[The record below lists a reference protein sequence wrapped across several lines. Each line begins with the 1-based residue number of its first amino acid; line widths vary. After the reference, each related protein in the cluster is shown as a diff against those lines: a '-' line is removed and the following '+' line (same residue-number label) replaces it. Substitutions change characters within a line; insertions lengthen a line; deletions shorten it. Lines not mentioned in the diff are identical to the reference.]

1 LAKYTRREFVA
12 AAASASVLAAQS
24 TPSHEPEDRLSLWF
38 EQPAARWTEA
48 LPIGNGRLGAMVF
61 GGIVEERFQLNHD
74 SLWSGCP
81 RPWNNPDARNHLPEV
96 RALVLEKE
104 DSVAADQACKKM
116 QGPFNESYLPLA
128 DLHVKLGH
136 SGEGSG
142 YKRSLDLNTA
152 ISRVSYRVGSYD
164 YVREAFSSAPDQVL
178 VFRFTT
184 TDPAGCG
191 FQVAL
196 DSPIPA
202 TTAATE
208 DGLLQLAGKAP
219 SHVVP
224 DYWGSDKPIVYDDAE
239 GQGMRFGAWAKIV
252 AEGGS
257 VRAAGNRSEIAG
269 AKAVTIV
276 LAAHT
281 GYQGYDRDPDGSAE
295 AIADACRKRLDAV
308 SHTSYA
314 SLRSRHTAD
323 HQALFQ
329 RVSLDLPRTPGTEQ
343 LDTRERLAAFEKTG
357 DPDLVALYFQY
368 GRYLLIASSRQGT
381 QPANLQ
387 GIWNDK
393 IRPPWSSNWTVNI
406 NTEMNYWPAETCN
419 LAECAD
425 PLFNLI
431 EGLRKNGAKT
441 AEVNYGCKGW
451 VSHHNVDVWRQT
463 APVGDFGHGSPTWA
477 NWPMSAPWLCS
488 HLWEHYAFSGDEDF
502 LRGRAYPLMKAAA
515 EFCLDWLIDDKAG
528 HLTTCPSI
536 STENDFLTPDGHK
549 AEVSAGC
556 TMDLALIRELFSRCE
571 EASRVIDRD
580 GDFAAKL
587 AEARGKLGPYQIGRF
602 GQLQEWS
609 KDFAE
614 STPGQRHMSHLYP
627 LFPGD
632 QITPRKTPDLAKAAR
647 ISLERRL
654 AAGGAYTGWSR
665 AWAIS
670 FWARLQDGAK
680 AWESLSMLLKH
691 STGPNLFDTHPA
703 GKDSWIFQIDGN
715 FGGTAAIAEMLL
727 QSHDG
732 AIEFLPALP
741 PVWTKGSVKGLRA
754 RGGITADLEWDE
766 GKIHSAVLHAA
777 KSGDHVL
784 RSSQSVRG
792 VLEGKSKVALDK
804 QADGSLRLT
813 VKRGQ
818 TYRVSFAAA

>member
-1 LAKYTRREFVA
+1 M
-12 AAASASVLAAQS
+12 LAAQS
-24 TPSHEPEDRLSLWF
+24 HEAEDRLSLWYK
-38 EQPAARWTEA
+38 QPATRWTEA

-61 GGIVEERFQLNHD
+61 GGIPEERFQLNHD

-81 RPWNNPDARNHLPEV
+81 RPWNNPDARNHLAEV
-96 RALVLEKE
+96 RELVLEKE
-104 DSVAADQACKKM
+104 DYVAADQACRKM

-128 DLHVKLGH
+128 DLRVKVGH
-136 SGEGSG
+136 AGEVTQ
-142 YKRSLDLNTA
+142 YRRSLDLNTA
-152 ISRVSYRVGSYD
+152 ISRVSYRVGSHE
-164 YVREAFSSAPDQVL
+164 YVREAFSSAPDQVM

-184 TDPAGCG
+184 TDPAGCRL
-191 FQVAL
+191 QVNL

-202 TTAATE
+202 TTVATE

-224 DYWGSDKPIVYDDAE
+224 DYWRSDKPVVYDDTE
-239 GQGMRFGAWAKIV
+239 GKGMRFGAWAKIT
-252 AEGGS
+252 AEGAS
-257 VRAAGNRSEIAG
+257 VRATDNRLEIAG
-269 AKAVTIV
+269 AKTVTIV
-276 LAAHT
+276 VAAQT
-281 GYQGYDRDPDGSAE
+281 GYQGYDRDPDGSAGT
-295 AIADACRKRLDAV
+295 IADACRKRLDTVA
-308 SHTSYA
+308 HTSYA

-329 RVSLDLPRTPGTEQ
+329 RVSLDLPRTPGSEQ
-343 LDTRERLAAFEKTG
+343 LDTGERLAAFEKTG

-368 GRYLLIASSRQGT
+368 GRYLLIASSRPGT

-387 GIWNDK
+387 GLWNDK

-406 NTEMNYWPAETCN
+406 NTQMNYWPAETCN

-431 EGLRKNGAKT
+431 EGVRKNGAKT
-441 AEVNYGCKGW
+441 AEVNYGAKGW
-451 VSHHNVDVWRQT
+451 VCHHNVDVWRQT

-488 HLWEHYAFSGDEDF
+488 HLWEHYAFSGDVDF
-502 LRGRAYPLMKAAA
+502 LRERAYPLMKPAA
-515 EFCLDWLIDDKAG
+515 EFLLDWLIDDKAG
-528 HLTTCPSI
+528 YLTTCPSI
-536 STENDFLTPDGHK
+536 STENNFLTPDGRQ

-571 EASRVIDRD
+571 EASRVLDRD
-580 GDFAAKL
+580 ADFAAKL
-587 AEARGKLGPYQIGRF
+587 EEARGKLGPYQIGRY

-614 STPGQRHMSHLYP
+614 ATPGQRHMSHLYP

-632 QITPRKTPDLAKAAR
+632 QITPHKTPDLAKAAR

-665 AWAIS
+665 AWAIA
-670 FWARLQDGAK
+670 FWARLQDGEK

-715 FGGTAAIAEMLL
+715 FGGTAAVAEMLL

-741 PVWTKGSVKGLRA
+741 PVWPKGSVKGLRA
-754 RGGITADLEWDE
+754 RGGITADLEWDG
-766 GKIHSAVLHAA
+766 GKMRSAMLHAA
-777 KSGDHVL
+777 KSGEHVVRPANGQKV
-784 RSSQSVRG
+784 RSVQ
-792 VLEGKSKVALDK
+792 EGRSNLALDR
-804 QADGSLRLT
+804 QADGSVKFE

-818 TYRVSFAAA
+818 TYRVSFEA